1 MFPANVYVERRI
13 RLKEQVQS
21 GLILF
26 LGNEESPM
34 NYQDNQYSFRQDSSF
49 LYYFGLDFPS
59 LAAIIDV
66 DRDKEIIFGDDLTVD
81 DIIWM
86 GPQPALSERCQEVG
100 VRESASLDK
109 LQVTLTKAVQEG
121 REIHFLPQYRAEN
134 ALKIERL
141 LGIHPTVIQ
150 EHVSESLIRAVVAQK
165 SLKSKEEIEQIEA
178 ALDVSYEMQTMAMK
192 MSRPGM
198 LEMEVVGAIEGIAI
212 SRGCR
217 LAFPTIFSIRGEIL
231 HNHYYGNVMKQGDI
245 AINDSGAETTLGYA
259 SDISRTIPVS
269 GKFSQRQKDIYTI
282 VLNAQERAIEAV
294 KPGVEFRNIHR
305 LACEVL
311 ASGLKEIGLM
321 KGDIEE
327 AVEAGAHTLFFQCGL
342 GHMLGLDV
350 HDMEGLGEDYVGYTD
365 TIRRNPEFGWRSLRL
380 GRALEAGFVV
390 TVEPGVYF
398 IPELI
403 NRWMAEKKNSQYINY
418 DMVKKYEDFGGL
430 RIEDDVLVTANGHRV
445 LGKKIPKTIDE
456 VEDISS
462 R

>member
-49 LYYFGLDFPS
+49 LYFFGLDFPS
-59 LAAIIDV
+59 LAAIIDI

-81 DIIWM
+81 DIIWR
-86 GPQPALSERCQEVG
+86 GPQPALSERAQEVG
-100 VRESASLDK
+100 VRESAPLNK
-109 LQVTLTKAVQEG
+109 LQATLKKAVQQG

-134 ALKIERL
+134 TLKIERL
-141 LGIHPTVIQ
+141 LGIHPTVVQ
-150 EHVSESLIRAVVAQK
+150 EHVSESLIRAVVAQR

-178 ALDVSYEMQTMAMK
+178 ALDVSYEMQTAAMK
-192 MSRPGM
+192 MSRPGA
-198 LEMEVVGAIEGIAI
+198 LEMEVVGAMEGIAI

-217 LAFPTIFSIRGEIL
+217 LAFPTICTIHGETL
-231 HNHYYGNVMKQGDI
+231 HNHYYGNVTSAGDI
-245 AINDSGAETTLGYA
+245 AINDSGAETGLGYA
-259 SDISRTIPVS
+259 GDISRTIPVS
-269 GKFSQRQKDIYTI
+269 GKFSQRQKEIYTI
-282 VLNAQERAIEAV
+282 VLNAQERAIETV
-294 KPGVEFRNIHR
+294 RPGVEFRQIHL
-305 LACEVL
+305 LACKSL
-311 ASGLKEIGLM
+311 ASGLKDLGLM

-327 AVEAGAHTLFFQCGL
+327 AVHAGAHTLFFQCGL

-380 GRALEAGFVV
+380 GRALEAGFVI

-403 NRWMAEKKNSQYINY
+403 DRWKAEKKNSQYINY

-430 RIEDDVLVTANGHRV
+430 RIEDDVLVTANGQRV

-456 VEDISS
+456 VEDMSS